1 MNILSFIATVSC
13 ILAIIEGTWVVMK
26 DPAALTNRLFAAIA
40 ASIALWSFGAAF
52 AYSAPDVQGVI
63 FWFKVCSGGFVFLH
77 AFVLHF
83 CLALS
88 SRPLARK
95 RWIAL
100 IYVPSIFFYPVS
112 LVRIFVFSG
121 FVRSGSLWF
130 ATPNLAD
137 PLFTAFMVSYLS
149 YYVACIVI
157 LLRWRAASILRR
169 ERMQASIVA
178 ASITFT
184 VALYNIE
191 PFLVPAI
198 TGIDSIGM
206 AANAG
211 ILWLSGLWFAVT
223 RYRLMSF
230 GPTTMGAALFEATE
244 RPVAFLS
251 PRLDITAV
259 NKAMEAAT
267 GQPAKEL
274 AGHSLREFTDVDQ
287 GEPTRALIDAAFP
300 SPTCQ
305 PTRMRFRIEPFR
317 DSFGDDRGYI
327 LFGEL
332 RKPMSSLSAD
342 RRLTPRESEILS
354 YAADGFTNGQ
364 IAGILKISERTV
376 KTHVTNLFDKL
387 GVQNRV
393 QLIRAYQ
400 DYLGPD

>member
-1 MNILSFIATVSC
+1 
-13 ILAIIEGTWVVMK
+13 
-26 DPAALTNRLFAAIA
+26 
-40 ASIALWSFGAAF
+40 
-52 AYSAPDVQGVI
+52 VQGVV

-88 SRPLARK
+88 SRPLARN

-100 IYVPSIFFYPVS
+100 IYVPSLIFYPVS
-112 LVRIFVFSG
+112 LSRIFVFSG

-137 PLFTAFMVSYLS
+137 PLFRAFMVSYLS
-149 YYVACIVI
+149 YYIASIVM
-157 LLRWRAASILRR
+157 LLRWRATSILRR
-169 ERMQASIVA
+169 ERMQATIVA
-178 ASITFT
+178 ASIIFT

-211 ILWLSGLWFAVT
+211 ILWLSGLWFAIT

-230 GPTTMGAALFEATE
+230 GPTTMGAALFDATE

-251 PRLDITAV
+251 PRLDITAA
-259 NKAMEAAT
+259 NKAIETAA
-267 GQPAKEL
+267 GSPEKGFI
-274 AGHSLREFTDVDQ
+274 GHSLFEFTDMEE
-287 GEPTRALIDAAFP
+287 GTSSRALIDLAFP
-300 SPTCQ
+300 SRSTQ
-305 PTRMRFRIEPFR
+305 ATRIRFMLEPFR
-317 DSFGDDRGYI
+317 DDFGDDRGYI
-327 LFGEL
+327 MFGEP
-332 RKPMSSLSAD
+332 RKPISTLSAD

-376 KTHVTNLFDKL
+376 KSHVTNLFDKL

-393 QLIRAYQ
+393 QMIRAYQ